1 MKKKRRAAPKK
12 TRAPKKKT
20 VQKATGLTGAVKTM
34 KAAAKGIGAA
44 LKKLTRKATK
54 GQR

>member
-1 MKKKRRAAPKK
+1 MKKKKRRAPKK
-12 TRAPKKKT
+12 TAR
-20 VQKATGLTGAVKTM
+20 KATGLTGAVKTM
-34 KAAAKGIGAA
+34 KAAAKGLGAA